1 MMELNTRR
9 VDVLLAE
16 RGMKRKNLAE
26 ASGLSKSNLSTVLR
40 RGTCTTSTAGR
51 IARGL
56 GVSVTEIIREG
67 G

>member
-1 MMELNTRR
+1 MDLNTRH

-40 RGTCTTSTAGR
+40 RGTCTTSTAGK
-51 IARGL
+51 IAKGL
-56 GVSVTEIIREG
+56 GVPVTEITMEG

>member
-1 MMELNTRR
+1 MELNTRR
-9 VDVLLAE
+9 VDVILAE
-16 RGMKRKNLAE
+16 KGMKRKNLAE

-40 RGTCTTSTAGR
+40 RGSCTTNTAGR

-56 GVSVTEIIREG
+56 GVPVTEITTEG

>member
-1 MMELNTRR
+1 MELNTRR

-26 ASGLSKSNLSTVLR
+26 SAGLSKSNLSAVLN
-40 RGTCTTSTAGR
+40 RGTCTTSTAGK
-51 IARGL
+51 IAQGL
-56 GVSVTEIIREG
+56 GVPVTEIIMEG